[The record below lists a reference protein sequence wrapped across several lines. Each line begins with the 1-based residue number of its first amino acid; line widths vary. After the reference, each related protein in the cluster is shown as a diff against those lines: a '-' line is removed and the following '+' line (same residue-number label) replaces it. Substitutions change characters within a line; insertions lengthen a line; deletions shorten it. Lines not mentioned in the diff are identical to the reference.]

1 MDYSFEKRF
10 NTEKN
15 AWDISVTGE
24 IDIFNSGD
32 FKSELMEAVTENP
45 KDLRINCEK
54 LKYIDST
61 ALGSLVAVLK
71 NVKVY
76 QGEIFLMNL
85 RSSLIKLFKITNLDK
100 AFIIEGAAN
109 D

>member
-1 MDYSFEKRF
+1 MDYSFEKHF
-10 NTEKN
+10 NPDEN

-32 FKSELMEAVTENP
+32 FKSELMDAVAQNP
-45 KDLRINCEK
+45 RNLRINCEK

-71 NVKVY
+71 NVKSY

-85 RSSLIKLFKITNLDK
+85 RASLIKLFKITNLDK
-100 AFIIEGAAN
+100 AFVIEGAAN

>member
-10 NTEKN
+10 DSERD
-15 AWDISVTGE
+15 AWDIAVAGE

-32 FKSELMEAVTENP
+32 FKTELMEAVTEKP
-45 KDLRINCEK
+45 KDLHINCER

-71 NVKVY
+71 NVKSY
-76 QGEIFLMNL
+76 HGEIFLTNL
-85 RSSLIKLFKITNLDK
+85 RTSLLKLFKITNLDK
-100 AFIIEGAAN
+100 AFIIEGVGN
-109 D
+109 E